1 MTALAV
7 FDFFSSYAGEETKI
21 KWPNDLFWRDRKAA
35 GILIENHLQGNKWQY
50 SILGIGININQTQFS
65 PLIQQA
71 VSLKQITG
79 KTHDPVQLSK
89 ELCTNLEKRYNE
101 LKAGQMHQQLET
113 YNLHLY
119 KRNETVRF
127 KKDTIVFKAKV
138 NAVNNRGEILLSDGL
153 QDSFQFGEI
162 SWMH

>member
-35 GILIENHLQGNKWQY
+35 GILIENHIHGNKWQY
-50 SILGIGININQTQFS
+50 SVVGIGININQTQFS
-65 PLIQQA
+65 TLHQQA

-79 KTHDPVQLSK
+79 NAYQPIQLAK
-89 ELCTNLEKRYNE
+89 EVCIYLEKRYNE
-101 LKAGQMHQQLET
+101 LKAGQMIEQLEE
-113 YNLHLY
+113 YNRHLY
-119 KRNETVRF
+119 KKNETVRF
-127 KKDTIVFKAKV
+127 KKDTIVFKAQV
-138 NAVNNRGEILLSDGL
+138 RSVNNRGEIFLKDGL

-162 SWMH
+162 AWMH